1 MRTSSG
7 GGDGVGGGGIHH
19 HPWASGSA
27 PCSASH
33 SIVVEMTSFVIND
46 AMTAV
51 HVRSTTKT
59 KGFNIAIVD
68 ECWLAVDN
76 TIKVNR
82 TNNFHFDP
90 GGWLANSV
98 LAGSFMRL
106 FGRSSSLARVAVR
119 WLLGFVVI
127 VFTCTGC
134 CCIANQPTNQ
144 HNTRIRNTTI
154 IMCTYYIVIKDNNH
168 VQCVYSYTEQ
178 GSQCLVTAIRQVIS
192 HVSPFNVI
200 SHFTFLFK

>member
-106 FGRSSSLARVAVR
+106 FGRSSSLARVAWGSSSFVCYFQ
-119 WLLGFVVI
+119 LLRSWTHRGV
-127 VFTCTGC
+127 
-134 CCIANQPTNQ
+134 ANT
-144 HNTRIRNTTI
+144 
-154 IMCTYYIVIKDNNH
+154 VGLL
-168 VQCVYSYTEQ
+168 EQ
-178 GSQCLVTAIRQVIS
+178 KGEMRY
-192 HVSPFNVI
+192 NVKR
-200 SHFTFLFK
+200 TDM